1 MPRLSLNKDVPIAIT
16 NVRLCSALQNCGAT
30 GVADA
35 FDKSSA
41 VNLFVYDD
49 QMLGYAD
56 WNDIEPDFVSKCFMA
71 TNPDNNTIV
80 LLPLD
85 GRVLTGTSVIA
96 GGVCDGMLLTDKEMS
111 LIEFKTNVT
120 SSNYKTIVQR
130 ANEAVEQLWHTFD
143 GIIKPKCEEKNR
155 NIELLL
161 TVDFYVV
168 FDKDLEITAANS
180 ELMDLQI
187 QFFDDYKF
195 PLYFNNEKTF
205 Q

>member
-1 MPRLSLNKDVPIAIT
+1 MSRLSLNKDVPIAIT

-111 LIEFKTNVT
+111 FIEFKTNVT

-130 ANEAVEQLWHTFD
+130 ANEAIEQLWHTFD

-187 QFFDDYKF
+187 LFFEDYKF

>member
-85 GRVLTGTSVIA
+85 GRVLTGTSVIT

-130 ANEAVEQLWHTFD
+130 ANEAIEQLWHTFD

-161 TVDFYVV
+161 TVDFYVNLV
-168 FDKDLEITAANS
+168 
-180 ELMDLQI
+180 
-187 QFFDDYKF
+187 
-195 PLYFNNEKTF
+195 
-205 Q
+205 

>member
-130 ANEAVEQLWHTFD
+130 ANEAIEQLWHTFD

-187 QFFDDYKF
+187 QFFEDYKF